1 VQEVG
6 VAMEAIFKQINI
18 KTLVVLEVSAVGR
31 LAVKKDTHTFV
42 AVGLLLTV
50 IAAVSVTLEMQVT
63 GLVVLVV
70 VCVLN
75 TKTRRRW

>member
-1 VQEVG
+1 
-6 VAMEAIFKQINI
+6 
-18 KTLVVLEVSAVGR
+18 
-31 LAVKKDTHTFV
+31 
-42 AVGLLLTV
+42 V

>member
-1 VQEVG
+1 MQEVG

>member
-1 VQEVG
+1 
-6 VAMEAIFKQINI
+6 MEAIFKQINI